1 MPDPDPIPKLRV
13 LDDGDKGPEQEIVR
27 LETSGPDFEPVT
39 KVEKAPPPETAERIE
54 GTAREHFEGRSIE
67 PTIDAILDPQEM
79 AENVERPWGEEGTRI
94 AGLPYGWFVLFTV
107 LTLGAAVWSLRSMKK
122 GEEKAVQ
129 VQETVREKAEE
140 DELEDAGA
148 RELVGAVEAT
158 VESYLAANTLERIL
172 PLVRD
177 PKRVRPLIEET
188 WAARPPRSARFKRLA
203 MFQPALLDGKSF
215 WVVRADVEDGPSQ
228 NLLLEQTGEREVK
241 VDWETHVCYQPMPW
255 DRFAVERPSG
265 KSMEFRVWAAPDN
278 FYSHEFSDM
287 RKWSCFRLRAKDSDQ
302 HVFGYAEAGSE
313 TAKVLR
319 SYCAGSRNGAAT
331 VILSLR
337 VPEESASPRGVVI
350 EKIVEPRW
358 ARVGASPKN
367 AP

>member
-13 LDDGDKGPEQEIVR
+13 LDDGDTGPEPDIVR
-27 LETSGPDFEPVT
+27 LKTKGSGFEPVA
-39 KVEKAPPPETAERIE
+39 KADKAPPPETAERIE
-54 GTAREHFEGRSIE
+54 GTAREHFDGRSIE

-94 AGLPYGWFVLFTV
+94 GGLPYGWFVLFALV
-107 LTLGAAVWSLRSMKK
+107 ALGVGVWSLRSMKK
-122 GEEKAVQ
+122 GEEQAVQ
-129 VQETVREKAEE
+129 VRETVREKVEE
-140 DELEDAGA
+140 DKLEDAGA
-148 RELVGAVEAT
+148 RELVGAVEST
-158 VESYLAANTLERIL
+158 VEDYLAADTLERIL
-172 PLVRD
+172 PVVRD
-177 PKRVRPLIEET
+177 PKRVRALIEET
-188 WAARPPRSARFKRLA
+188 WAANPPRRMRFKRLA

-215 WVVRADVEDGPSQ
+215 WVVRADVVDGPSQ
-228 NLLLEQTGEREVK
+228 NLLLEQTGEQEVK

-255 DRFAVERPSG
+255 DRFAAERPSG
-265 KSMEFRVWAAPDN
+265 KSLEFRVWAVPDTL
-278 FYSHEFSDM
+278 YSHEFSNTG
-287 RKWSCFRLRAKDSDQ
+287 KWSCFRLTAKDSEE
-302 HVFGYAEAGSE
+302 HVFGYAQADSE

-319 SYCAGSRNGAAT
+319 SYCAGSRNGIAT

>member
-1 MPDPDPIPKLRV
+1 MPDPDPIPKLRI
-13 LDDGDKGPEQEIVR
+13 LDDRDAAAEQEVVR
-27 LETSGPDFEPVT
+27 LKRTDSSFEPVA
-39 KVEKAPPPETAERIE
+39 KLEKAPPPESAERIQATE
-54 GTAREHFEGRSIE
+54 REAYEGRSIE

-79 AENVERPWGEEGTRI
+79 AENVESPWGQAGTRI
-94 AGLPYGWFVLFTV
+94 GGLPYGWVVLFGIV
-107 LTLGAAVWSLRSMKK
+107 ALGAGFWSLRSIKK

-129 VQETVREKAEE
+129 IQETVREKVAE
-140 DELEDAGA
+140 DEIEDAGA

-158 VESYLAANTLERIL
+158 IESYLSADTLERIL

-177 PKRVRPLIEET
+177 PRRVRPLIEET
-188 WAARPPRSARFKRLA
+188 WAKNPPRRLRFKRLA
-203 MFQPALLDGKSF
+203 MFQPALPDGKTF

-255 DRFAVERPSG
+255 DRFAAERPSG
-265 KSMEFRVWAAPDN
+265 ESLEFRVWATPDTH
-278 FYSHEFSDM
+278 YSHEFSDPG
-287 RKWSCFRLRAKDSDQ
+287 KWTCFRLTAKDSDE
-302 HVFGYAEAGSE
+302 HVFGYAQANSE
-313 TAKVLR
+313 TAKMLKVHCSR
-319 SYCAGSRNGAAT
+319 SRNRHAT

-358 ARVGASPKN
+358 ARVGTPPKN